1 MREGVR
7 KQLASDPGLLEGL
20 AHGSALECLRDVLS
34 ALGEEMLLRCAVEDE
49 QDFLGGGVYSNR
61 ATADDELGREVEGLP
76 GWHRFGGVRWVRGSQ
91 RERLLYFVRPRIYH
105 SRHNDGDYFL

>member
-1 MREGVR
+1 MR

-20 AHGSALECLRDVLS
+20 AHGGALECLRGVLS
-34 ALGEEMLLRCAVEDE
+34 ALGEEVLLRCAVEDE

-76 GWHRFGGVRWVRGSQ
+76 GWHRFGGGERFSIGEIIILCYAWNISQ
-91 RERLLYFVRPRIYH
+91 
-105 SRHNDGDYFL
+105 